1 MKVKTFTGSE
11 TAKVDK
17 RVNDW
22 LAQFGI
28 RPHHTNTAIG
38 QFTVKAEDQRTGK
51 PVNRRVAV
59 IAISV
64 WYEEPA
70 ETGKRPSCL
79 CQGVI
84 PDDEAGGRTS
94 MSRRPSPAKQL
105 RQLGDVGGDAP
116 GLVFGGDD
124 RQPGG
129 ATRRYVGYRGT
140 KAEVRDLR
148 LKKR

>member
-70 ETGKRPSCL
+70 ELGTRNIAENVGI
-79 CQGVI
+79 Q
-84 PDDEAGGRTS
+84 PDRKADGRYKQPDGDE
-94 MSRRPSPAKQL
+94 
-105 RQLGDVGGDAP
+105 
-116 GLVFGGDD
+116 
-124 RQPGG
+124 
-129 ATRRYVGYRGT
+129 
-140 KAEVRDLR
+140 
-148 LKKR
+148 

>member
-51 PVNRRVAV
+51 PMNRRVAV
-59 IAISV
+59 IAISGSG
-64 WYEEPA
+64 
-70 ETGKRPSCL
+70 TR
-79 CQGVI
+79 
-84 PDDEAGGRTS
+84 
-94 MSRRPSPAKQL
+94 SRLKQL
-105 RQLGDVGGDAP
+105 
-116 GLVFGGDD
+116 
-124 RQPGG
+124 
-129 ATRRYVGYRGT
+129 ATRSAPAR
-140 KAEVRDLR
+140 A
-148 LKKR
+148 